1 MKTIKKSYVKKHVYK
16 KDYSD
21 LKKLFAELDKK
32 DAEKLAQ

>member
-1 MKTIKKSYVKKHVYK
+1 MITRKKAYREKHIYK

-32 DAEKLAQ
+32 DKKKLAQ